1 MRTLTV
7 GGMISLTVVGMITVQ
22 LGSSLTRL
30 ELTKIENMFYL
41 YVVKHTNSDQPYS
54 DTTRNS

>member
-1 MRTLTV
+1 
-7 GGMISLTVVGMITVQ
+7 MISLTVVGMITVQ